1 MASPCMS
8 SKTTESAST
17 CNTWGNSLES
27 SSGFIAPR
35 STKERESVSRL
46 CSASFTGM
54 AAASGQKQ
62 PWTRARHSISRWGAI
77 PMAGGPGGILFVED
91 NPSDAELNLRALRKN
106 NVTNRIHLVR
116 DGAEALEAIFG
127 KGAYNGGRLR
137 EGPRGVPPELKVP
150 KRE

>member
-27 SSGFIAPR
+27 SSGFIATR

-46 CSASFTGM
+46 CSASDTGM

-77 PMAGGPGGILFVED
+77 PMAGDPVEILLVED
-91 NPSDAELNLRALRKN
+91 NPSDAELTLRALRKN

-116 DGAEALEAIFG
+116 DGADALAVIFG
-127 KGAYNGGRLR
+127 KGAYHGRNLPAR
-137 EGPRGVPPELKVP
+137 PPVSLLEFELP
-150 KRE
+150 E